1 MPRILS
7 MMMVVGL
14 IILGAMLHVSLPDPP
29 GTSMNVLAQRPDCS
43 ADQRLGSAARHREA
57 IVRARSVNTRQA
69 QQRAAASRYA
79 TAGELGMKDDNGFE
93 VSLRT
98 EADGYMLFIRDATDP
113 CSSGV
118 FSDQHGVIYDSTP
131 IR

>member
-29 GTSMNVLAQRPDCS
+29 GISMNVLAQRADCS

-69 QQRAAASRYA
+69 QQRKRACAPRKP
-79 TAGELGMKDDNGFE
+79 ENWE
-93 VSLRT
+93 
-98 EADGYMLFIRDATDP
+98 
-113 CSSGV
+113 
-118 FSDQHGVIYDSTP
+118 
-131 IR
+131 